1 LDTNLFIPVNLL
13 VNHEIVKLNAENF
26 HDFGKSYCEY
36 CPGLKTVKKS
46 TSAYSK
52 HVQRQHSNHFE
63 ESIQKYFEDADSLS
77 DEDVR
82 DAIEAMHLDLIGQDE
97 YVIFLD
103 EGLKVFSSS
112 ISV

>member
-1 LDTNLFIPVNLL
+1 
-13 VNHEIVKLNAENF
+13 
-26 HDFGKSYCEY
+26 
-36 CPGLKTVKKS
+36 LKTVKKS

-82 DAIEAMHLDLIGQDE
+82 DAIDHGMHLDLIGQDE